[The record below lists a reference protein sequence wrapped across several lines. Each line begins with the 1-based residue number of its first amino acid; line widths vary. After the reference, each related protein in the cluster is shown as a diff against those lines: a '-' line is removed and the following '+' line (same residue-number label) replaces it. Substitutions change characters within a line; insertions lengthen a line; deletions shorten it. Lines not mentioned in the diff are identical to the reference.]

1 MSGYGLL
8 SAGANSRITE
18 TGAVKVPLLRHCPQ
32 VRVSS
37 VGSIAPRPLPS
48 FLTLTIVSH
57 SCPSLQENAPTFS
70 KLRCYQGL
78 ASLRARL
85 RKAPFCG
92 TASAGRGRICS
103 PLAVL
108 PIDGHPTGTPR
119 AARPGRRRGEPA
131 RRRGGRRRR
140 RLLRAARRLQ
150 RPRPS
155 RQLRGRRAASPV
167 RLPPPQ

>member
-48 FLTLTIVSH
+48 LLTLTIVSH

-92 TASAGRGRICS
+92 TAAPDGVGSAPRSLFCPSMATRLER
-103 PLAVL
+103 PELLA
-108 PIDGHPTGTPR
+108 
-119 AARPGRRRGEPA
+119 PA
-131 RRRGGRRRR
+131 GDEES
-140 RLLRAARRLQ
+140 LRAAV
-150 RPRPS
+150 
-155 RQLRGRRAASPV
+155 AAGADA
-167 RLPPPQ
+167 